1 MSNQQLIDF
10 RRELHQH
17 PELSGQ
23 EQATARRVAT
33 FLQHCHP
40 AKIWQGLGGDGLL
53 ALFDSGQVGPCLLLR
68 AELDA
73 LPIQEVN
80 DFSYRSQTEGVSHK
94 CGHEGHTTILL
105 GVAQALHQQPLRKGK
120 VLLLFQT
127 AEETGVGAKAM
138 LEDPQWGDIPR
149 PDYVFALHNLPG
161 FPLGQVVIREGAI
174 TAAVRSMIIRL
185 YGKTAH
191 AAEPEHG
198 INPAEALADILPA
211 LQIISNNQ
219 VNRPDFKVITPVHI
233 VVGEK
238 AYGVAAGYGE
248 LHLTIRT
255 WTEEVMQELITEIKQ
270 ILAQAAQQ
278 KGIRYEIDWTD
289 TFPGNTNHSEVTDA
303 LLRAAKGAGLQT
315 KILNTPLKWGE
326 DFGYFTQRY
335 PGTFLGLGAG
345 ENSPA
350 LHNPDYDFPDALIET
365 GTALWEAL
373 LAVYKMR

>member
-1 MSNQQLIDF
+1 M
-10 RRELHQH
+10 
-17 PELSGQ
+17 
-23 EQATARRVAT
+23 
-33 FLQHCHP
+33 
-40 AKIWQGLGGDGLL
+40 
-53 ALFDSGQVGPCLLLR
+53 GPCLLLR

-80 DFSYRSQTEGVSHK
+80 DFSYRSHTEGVSHK
-94 CGHEGHTTILL
+94 CGHDGHTTILL

-120 VLLLFQT
+120 VLLLFQP

-138 LEDPQWGDIPR
+138 LEDPQWRDIPR

-161 FPLGQVVIREGAI
+161 YPLGQVVIREGAI

-198 INPAEALADILPA
+198 INPAETLADILPA
-211 LQIISNNQ
+211 LQLISNNQ
-219 VNRPDFKVITPVHI
+219 VNRTDFKVITPVHI

-255 WTEEVMQELITEIKQ
+255 WTEEVMQELIAEIKQ

-335 PGTFLGLGAG
+335 PGAFLGLGAG

-350 LHNPDYDFPDALIET
+350 LHNPDYDFPDVLIET